1 MEKITINFGGNEYEA
16 RVISLPPQLG
26 GFRAVVA
33 DVELWFAIEEAT
45 YDEEEPNYEEA
56 TEIDNEIYYYL
67 DSGVLSDNM
76 TDEEI
81 IKYLEK
87 HILTLFFSCLNF
99 NKCSG
104 IILNKNSAIAIIVS
118 IFKLI

>member
-33 DVELWFAIEEAT
+33 DVELWFAIEE
-45 YDEEEPNYEEA
+45 ELSHEEA
-56 TEIDNEIYYYL
+56 TEIDNEIYYYF

-81 IKYLEK
+81 IKHLEK
-87 HILTLFFSCLNF
+87 NVL
-99 NKCSG
+99 
-104 IILNKNSAIAIIVS
+104 
-118 IFKLI
+118 

>member
-1 MEKITINFGGNEYEA
+1 MEKITINFNGNEYVA
-16 RVISLPPQLG
+16 RVINLPPQLG

-33 DVELWFAIEEAT
+33 DVDLWFAIEE
-45 YDEEEPNYEEA
+45 ELSHEEA
-56 TEIDNEIYYYL
+56 TEIDNEIYYYF

-87 HILTLFFSCLNF
+87 NVL
-99 NKCSG
+99 
-104 IILNKNSAIAIIVS
+104 
-118 IFKLI
+118 

>member
-45 YDEEEPNYEEA
+45 
-56 TEIDNEIYYYL
+56 EIDNEIYYYL

-87 HILTLFFSCLNF
+87 NVL
-99 NKCSG
+99 
-104 IILNKNSAIAIIVS
+104 
-118 IFKLI
+118 

>member
-1 MEKITINFGGNEYEA
+1 MEKITINFGGKEYEA
-16 RVISLPPQLG
+16 RVINLPPQLG
-26 GFRAVVA
+26 GFKAVVA
-33 DVELWFAIEEAT
+33 DIELWFAIEEAT

-81 IKYLEK
+81 IKHLEK
-87 HILTLFFSCLNF
+87 NVL
-99 NKCSG
+99 
-104 IILNKNSAIAIIVS
+104 
-118 IFKLI
+118 